1 MIKDAVRDGLRA
13 VKNAIEDGK
22 YHLSETEK
30 LLYSIDNEVIYIIFN
45 IKCWNT
51 LISDSVSSI

>member
-30 LLYSIDNEVIYIIFN
+30 LLYSIDNEVIYIIFY